1 MIRWNTNNALSTA
14 AFCLLLGL
22 IPQAETLAAEAEAK
36 SLLKAM
42 SDYLASQ
49 KAISF
54 AYDSN
59 LEVVTKDHQKL
70 LLASSGKIELGRP
83 DKLRAT
89 RFGGFANVEMVF
101 DGKTVTL
108 VGKDINL
115 YTQVD
120 LPGTVEHLVDAMR
133 DKLGKPVPVR
143 TCSCPTPMTS

>member
-1 MIRWNTNNALSTA
+1 MIRWNTNTALSTA
-14 AFCLLLGL
+14 AFTLLLGL
-22 IPQAETLAAEAEAK
+22 MPQAETLASEAEAK

-89 RFGGFANVEMVF
+89 RFGGFANV
-101 DGKTVTL
+101 
-108 VGKDINL
+108 
-115 YTQVD
+115 
-120 LPGTVEHLVDAMR
+120 
-133 DKLGKPVPVR
+133 
-143 TCSCPTPMTS
+143 